1 MIPNPKLNIW
11 EHSHSLR
18 TLCRQ
23 RALGLSPE
31 MDCAAQAA
39 ELLAPLAAELLA
51 PLAASHPMRL
61 LDVGCGGGHLIHSLK
76 KRSVGAE
83 YFGIDSS
90 PAMVDLAKSAFE
102 EQGFGAHR
110 IMLGDIS
117 SLSDFDCELAAIV
130 NVLSFNPDFRAPI
143 QRLADAG
150 AAAMVIRDNFGPRT
164 EIRWET
170 DGFLDEGHNHL
181 KGYWNRW
188 SLGEVTEFLDLL
200 GFEVFPVEDRRVRG
214 GMETVVG
221 KPYHW
226 SWLVAKRK
234 V

>member
-11 EHSHSLR
+11 EHSRELR
-18 TLCRQ
+18 ELCRQ
-23 RALGLSPE
+23 RALGLAPE

-39 ELLAPLAAELLA
+39 DLLVPLSKSSGL
-51 PLAASHPMRL
+51 RL

-76 KRSVGAE
+76 KRGIKAE

-90 PAMVDLAKSAFE
+90 PAMVEIAKKAFE
-102 EQGFGAHR
+102 EQGFGGHR
-110 IMLGDIS
+110 IMLGDIGQ
-117 SLSDFDCELAAIV
+117 LTDFDCDLAVLV
-130 NVLSFNPDFRAPI
+130 NTLSFNPDFRAPL
-143 QRLADAG
+143 QRVADAG
-150 AAAMVIRDNFGPRT
+150 AMAVVIRDNFGPKT

-170 DGFLDEGHNHL
+170 DGFLNEGFNHL

-188 SLGEVTEFLDLL
+188 SLGETTEFLDLL
-200 GFEVFPVEDRRVRG
+200 GFEVFPVEDRRVG
-214 GMETVVG
+214 GGTEKVVN

-226 SWLVAKRK
+226 SWLVAKRR